1 MSKTPRQKS
10 SPAKTEIPIAPE
22 QDIRLGDLTP
32 EFIIWHSEYH
42 SEEQHR
48 QRYFD
53 RIPHEYAEQFG
64 ITRV

>member
-1 MSKTPRQKS
+1 MSKTPRQKQ
-10 SPAKTEIPIAPE
+10 PAEKTEIPSAPE
-22 QDIRLGDLTP
+22 QDIHLGDLTP

-53 RIPHEYAEQFG
+53 RIPHEYAEKFG
-64 ITRV
+64 IHRV